1 MNPVVGL
8 ELTGNRI
15 RAITVSRLTNRALR
29 RFDIPWNPAE
39 PDRAVGLLRENLGAA
54 GAICVAIGF
63 DFLYP
68 KHIKLPPVTAAEK
81 RRMVAL
87 EPERFFPVSAPV
99 IVSAGPGASD
109 LVFATD
115 AVTYERWI
123 TALVQWGPIQN
134 VEASPAAF
142 ARAARSAGVPNGVY
156 RMSSS
161 DDSGNYVEI
170 SRGAVVSARRAG
182 PRGATVAAHA
192 LPDSGGVPGEFM
204 AAYGAALGV
213 GSSPGEMLVSE
224 EMHRRLSGNRIRSLA
239 IASVL
244 VITAVGFALFS
255 GLSARGRLQERID
268 SEVAALRPR
277 AAMAEALQGRI
288 ARIGSASA
296 AAKTAQGGMDPLAVL
311 GVLSKRLPRDVVV
324 MSIRG
329 TGDEWQI
336 SGTAKDAAAIIPALD
351 SDPAIKDVR
360 FLAGTSR
367 FTEGRR
373 TYETFSIGFRASPST

>member
-1 MNPVVGL
+1 MPCVGL

-15 RAITVSRLTNRALR
+15 RAITVSRFMNRALR
-29 RFDIPWNPAE
+29 RFDIPWNPAD
-39 PDRAVGLLRENLGAA
+39 PDRAVALLRENLGAVD
-54 GAICVAIGF
+54 AIGVAIGF

-68 KHIKLPPVTAAEK
+68 KHIKLPPVTAVEK
-81 RRMVAL
+81 RRMIAL

-99 IVSAGPGASD
+99 IVSAAGASD

-115 AVTYERWI
+115 AVACERWLA
-123 TALVQWGPIQN
+123 ALARWGPIQN
-134 VEASPAAF
+134 VEAAPAAF
-142 ARAARSAGVPNGVY
+142 ARAAHSARLPNGVY
-156 RMSSS
+156 RLSSA
-161 DDSGNYVEI
+161 DDSANYVEI
-170 SRGAVVSARRAG
+170 SSGAVVSARRAG
-182 PRGATVAAHA
+182 PRGATLAAHA
-192 LPDSGGVPGEFM
+192 SPDAGGVPGEFM
-204 AAYGAALGV
+204 SAYGAALGV

-224 EMHRRLSGNRIRSLA
+224 EMHKRLSGNRIRSLA
-239 IASVL
+239 IAMALL
-244 VITAVGFALFS
+244 VVAVGFALFS
-255 GLSARGRLQERID
+255 GLSARERLQERMD
-268 SEVAALRPR
+268 SEIAILRPR

-311 GVLSKRLPRDVVV
+311 GVLSKRLPGDVVV

-329 TGDEWQI
+329 SGSEWQI

-351 SDPAIKDVR
+351 SDPTIKDVR

-373 TYETFSIGFRASPST
+373 TYETFSIGFRVPPST